1 MREGKTLPIRM
12 NNFTSIWYVN
22 FLIQENIYGYK
33 TYYICKHGFADLKKK
48 KNKKQKKKLHRISFG
63 NVGTVGSMLKL
74 TKIRTRNLIE
84 CI

>member
-33 TYYICKHGFADLKKK
+33 TYYICKHGFAYFKILIKKK
-48 KNKKQKKKLHRISFG
+48 KELHRISFG
-63 NVGTVGSMLKL
+63 NVGSVGSMLKL